1 MMNTDK
7 PIQQARNNLIASS
20 IILCITGLVFMI
32 FSGTVVNIIGW
43 VLGSIF
49 CVVGVIYLIGYIR
62 RQLFLSELLFS
73 IISIVA
79 GVLLLIHPAWIMS
92 FLSIIVGIY
101 ILIEGAL
108 KLKISLD
115 ARKQQA
121 RGWWVLLVIALIS
134 IGISILLIFNPFGI
148 SKMFIFFLGLA
159 LLLNGIENIIH
170 AIYTRKIL
178 QDISED
184 IIDMEDFIDSEQ

>member
-108 KLKISLD
+108 KLKIAID

-184 IIDMEDFIDSEQ
+184 IIEMEDFIDSER

>member
-108 KLKISLD
+108 KLKIAID

-184 IIDMEDFIDSEQ
+184 IIDMEDFIDSER

>member
-7 PIQQARNNLIASS
+7 PIQQARNNLIVSS

-108 KLKISLD
+108 KLKIAID

-184 IIDMEDFIDSEQ
+184 IIDMEDFIDSER

>member
-1 MMNTDK
+1 MRADK
-7 PIQQARNNLIASS
+7 PIQQARNNLILSS
-20 IILCITGLVFMI
+20 VILCLTGLVFMI

-49 CVVGVIYLIGYIR
+49 CVVGLIYLIGYIR
-62 RQLFLSELLFS
+62 RQMFLSELFFG
-73 IISIVA
+73 IISLVA
-79 GVLLLIHPAWIMS
+79 GVLLLIHPGWIMS
-92 FLSIIVGIY
+92 ILSIIVGIY

-108 KLKISLD
+108 KLKIALD

-134 IGISILLIFNPFGI
+134 IGLSIVLIVNPFGI
-148 SKMFIFFLGLA
+148 SKIFIFLLGVA

-170 AIYTRKIL
+170 AVYTKKIL
-178 QDISED
+178 TDMSTE
-184 IIDMEDFIDSEQ
+184 IIDMEDYVE